1 MALSFGTIDPAYL
14 TVLLV
19 GLVGAVAFTLKT
31 LVFDYHPD
39 ALLFVG
45 AFSLLLVGIGSAAL
59 DPDRSSAVT
68 NYIYH
73 GVGVMGTGLAMFV
86 LAYGRRRVL
95 LRSGQEVSRASVVGE
110 RDPREA

>member
-1 MALSFGTIDPAYL
+1 MTPSLGTIDPAYL
-14 TVLLV
+14 IVLLV
-19 GLVGAVAFTLKT
+19 GLVGVVAFSLET

-45 AFSLLLVGIGSAAL
+45 AFSPLLAGIVSAAL
-59 DPDRSSAVT
+59 DPNLFSFVS
-68 NYIYH
+68 NHLYH

-95 LRSGQEVSRASVVGE
+95 LRSGKEVSRASVVGE
-110 RDPREA
+110 LDGGEE